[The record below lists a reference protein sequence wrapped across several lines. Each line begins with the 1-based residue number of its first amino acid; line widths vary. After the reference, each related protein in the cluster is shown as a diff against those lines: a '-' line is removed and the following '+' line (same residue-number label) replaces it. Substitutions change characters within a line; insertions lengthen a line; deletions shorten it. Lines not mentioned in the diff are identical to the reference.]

1 MIAVKHHHQIKRTQ
15 NSPEFVQHPSY
26 IVKEDWVLER
36 LKKMAM
42 QPWVDLVNRHRF
54 ETGTLSTSVPSQ
66 SFKLGSF
73 TLSWQGADA
82 EQPGLSI
89 THAEHPSQLLWHSC
103 PGENFIAGHGI
114 TLAISENRGAVDIE
128 EQVEKQFPN
137 QTVDAIH
144 HTEDTL
150 SLVGGLEYHHSA
162 IGVRYRLTFQV
173 ATATSLEFSL
183 NIIGG
188 GVNQAMMRFA
198 TSPDEH
204 FFGFGEQFSYVDCKG
219 HEVPIVCEEGGIG
232 RSDPGPVTLNVLGV
246 AGERFASYA
255 PMPYFLTNTGRALF
269 LKNTEP
275 SAFDLRNADLVTI
288 RVASSYMQGQLLAG
302 HNPLDLIEQFTD
314 CVGRMPPL
322 PDWLNSGAVIGM
334 QGGTQ
339 RVRQVWDKLKKY
351 DTPIAGFWLQDWVG
365 QRKTVFGKQLWWNW
379 QLDPKTYP
387 GWDQLVTDLEQAGI
401 AVGVYVNPFLVSP
414 PPEELKGKRNL
425 FKEAA
430 EQGFLVKT
438 VEGTPYLVKNTDFS
452 AGLVDLSN
460 PAARDWF
467 KAIIKDD
474 VLGNGAKF
482 WMADFAEAAQFDGHY
497 AAAESGLTYHNQYP
511 VDWAALNREAIRE
524 AGREGDAWFFNRAGY
539 LQTPGH
545 STGMWLGDQNV
556 TWQEH
561 DGIASTLDGL
571 LSSGMSGISI
581 NHSDIGGY
589 TSITHPIFQLFGKSF
604 QRSRELL
611 FRWMELNAFT
621 PVFRTHEGN
630 QPEVNAQFDTDD
642 DTLKTFSFWAK
653 VFAALAEYRQGLM
666 EEAASRGYPLVRH
679 LVLHYPEDP
688 NVYGLDTEFL
698 LGRDLLV
705 TPVLNPGDKTVKV
718 YFPAGEW
725 VHLWSHQVF
734 GKADRGLSQIVAAPL
749 GKPAVFYRKGSEA
762 GQMAADKIRA
772 LGNL

>member
-1 MIAVKHHHQIKRTQ
+1 M
-15 NSPEFVQHPSY
+15 
-26 IVKEDWVLER
+26 
-36 LKKMAM
+36 
-42 QPWVDLVNRHRF
+42 
-54 ETGTLSTSVPSQ
+54 SVPSQ
-66 SFKLGSF
+66 SFKLGNF
-73 TLSWQGADA
+73 TLSWQGADV
-82 EQPGLSI
+82 EQPSLSI
-89 THAEHPSQLLWHSC
+89 THADDPSQLLWHSR
-103 PGENFIAGHGI
+103 PGENFVAGNGV

-128 EQVEKQFPN
+128 ERVEKQFPN
-137 QTVDAIH
+137 QTVESINY
-144 HTEDTL
+144 TENTL
-150 SLVGGLEYHHSA
+150 SLLGGLEYRHLA
-162 IGVRYRLTFQV
+162 FGVRYRLTFQV
-173 ATATSLEFSL
+173 VTATGLDISL
-183 NIIGG
+183 NIVGG
-188 GVNQAMMRFA
+188 EVNQAMMRFA

-219 HEVPIVCEEGGIG
+219 HEIPIVCEEGGIE

-275 SAFDLRNADLVTI
+275 STFNLREADLVTI
-288 RVASSYMQGQLLAG
+288 RVASSCLQGRLLAG
-302 HNPLDLIEQFTD
+302 QNPLELIEQFTD
-314 CVGRMPPL
+314 SVGRMPPL

-339 RVRQVWDKLKKY
+339 RVRQVWDKLKRY
-351 DTPIAGFWLQDWVG
+351 GTPIAGFWLQDWVG

-414 PPEELKGKRNL
+414 PPEELNGKRDL
-425 FKEAA
+425 FKEASD
-430 EQGFLVKT
+430 QGFLVKT
-438 VEGTPYLVKNTDFS
+438 ADGTPYLVKNTDFS

-460 PAARDWF
+460 PAAREWF
-467 KAIIKDD
+467 KDLIKDE
-474 VLGNGAKF
+474 VLGHGAKL

-511 VDWAALNREAIRE
+511 VDWATLNREAIRE
-524 AGREGDAWFFNRAGY
+524 AGRDGDAWFFNRAGY
-539 LQTPGH
+539 LQTPSH

-561 DGIASTLDGL
+561 DGIASTIDGL
-571 LSSGMSGISI
+571 LSSGLSGISL

-589 TSITHPIFQLFGKSF
+589 TSITHPIFRLFGKSF

-621 PVFRTHEGN
+621 PIFRTHEGN
-630 QPEVNAQFDTDD
+630 QPGVNAQFDTDD
-642 DTLKTFSFWAK
+642 DTLKTFSHWAK
-653 VFAALAEYRQGLM
+653 VYAALGEYRKQLM
-666 EEAASRGYPLVRH
+666 AEASTREYPLVRH
-679 LVLHYPEDP
+679 LVLHYPDDP

-698 LGRDLLV
+698 LGPDLLIA
-705 TPVLNPGDKTVKV
+705 PVLTRGDKTVKV

-725 VHLWSHQVF
+725 VRLWSDQLF
-734 GKADRGLSQIVAAPL
+734 GEVNRGLWQTVAAPV
-749 GKPAVFYRKGSEA
+749 GQPAVFYRKGSD
-762 GQMAADKIRA
+762 AAEKAAAQIRA
-772 LGNL
+772 LGVL